1 MDQLPDLDLDDD
13 DAMSHPDGESDAPQS
28 WDMGGLESI
37 AANPNNRNA
46 SIGYVA
52 SNSTSQKKPFDIN
65 KVSMRDS
72 IDEDDSV

>member
-1 MDQLPDLDLDDD
+1 
-13 DAMSHPDGESDAPQS
+13 
-28 WDMGGLESI
+28 MGGLESI

-65 KVSMRDS
+65 RVSMRDS